1 MKIADAETSF
11 RQYLE
16 THDVRLDDADAVDL
30 ITSMIDWYE
39 AERAEDTVAIED
51 DGDQLL
57 FQWGTYDWG
66 DGPVLEIGLSRQFI
80 GSGSDDPIRGLALLF
95 RYTASAETE
104 KLYDDAWW
112 CRGPVDVPGFRK
124 DVLSTDVARFAAR
137 ETPNARQ
144 LAFGNAG

>member
-11 RQYLE
+11 RSYLE
-16 THDVRLDDADAVDL
+16 ARDLRVDHADAVDL
-30 ITSMIDWYE
+30 ILAMIDWYE

-57 FQWGTYDWG
+57 FQWGTFDWG
-66 DGPVLEIGLSRQFI
+66 DGPALEVGISRQFI
-80 GSGSDDPIRGLALLF
+80 SLDSDGPIRQLALVF
-95 RYTASAETE
+95 RYPASAETE

-112 CRGPVDVPGFRK
+112 CRGPVDVAGFRK
-124 DVLSTDVARFAAR
+124 DVRSTDVARFATR
-137 ETPNARQ
+137 GTPTARQ